1 MEEGDEAE
9 LMQVWPPG
17 VDLWRVWAGGD
28 GVFANTKESR
38 LVDLH
43 LSPFKRG
50 TKDRSEKELNM
61 CQNASDSKMSQRVN
75 ERNPT

>member
-1 MEEGDEAE
+1 
-9 LMQVWPPG
+9 MQVWPPG
-17 VDLWRVWAGGD
+17 VDLWRVWVGGD
-28 GVFANTKESR
+28 RVFANSEESS

-50 TKDRSEKELNM
+50 TKDRSENELNM
-61 CQNASDSKMSQRVN
+61 CQNASDSKMCQRVN